1 MTGDAMIG
9 SVALGPRR
17 ASAGAVLSDDF
28 DQILLFEDA
37 QKIIEKERE
46 DAERKEREEEEEEAM
61 EVQSVEFVP
70 SSPTRDPIMEFVLS
84 EEEEEEEEEV
94 ERVEV
99 TVEDI
104 DENGQTITLVPN
116 QDIQIHNPPLV
127 RI

>member
-46 DAERKEREEEEEEAM
+46 DAERKEEEEEAM